1 MNYEFKKMFVVT
13 HWEFIKGESI
23 LLKVYQK
30 IGSVEGCFVTDIT
43 QLKSTHI
50 YSHVKDDVNYYNV
63 QFSETLCCF
72 EDPTL
77 FTQFTEELSNYICEK
92 NKLEQIELVI
102 PTTPI
107 TETIPPPPP
116 PKKKVKIVTKNKS
129 KTTKTNKVKK
139 NTAIVTSPVEEEY
152 ISEIVQPVELGE
164 NDGTTKENSTN
175 KEKYST
181 YNPKDYPKDT
191 AKIITFS

>member
-1 MNYEFKKMFVVT
+1 MFVVT
-13 HWEFIKGESI
+13 HWEFIKGEST

-107 TETIPPPPP
+107 IESTISIPPPPP
-116 PKKKVKIVTKNKS
+116 PKKKKVKIVTKKKS
-129 KTTKTNKVKK
+129 KANKTSESDNTVTTT
-139 NTAIVTSPVEEEY
+139 PVEEY
-152 ISEIVQPVELGE
+152 IPEVVQPVELGGEDTTAIE
-164 NDGTTKENSTN
+164 NPIDKEL
-175 KEKYST
+175 YST